1 MKIGFANDHRG
12 YELKEKLKEKL
23 KDLNYEVKDYG
34 SYSTESVDYPDF
46 AFKLAN
52 AVVDKE
58 VDYGVAI
65 CGSGIGISIACNKV
79 KGIRC
84 ARVTTV
90 EDVIA
95 TRNDND
101 SNIVAF
107 SGDLREDLA
116 LEIVKKFITTPH
128 SEEEKHH
135 RRIKKIL
142 NYEENNQWVESF
154 SYTY

>member
-23 KDLNYEVKDYG
+23 TDLNYEIIDYG

-46 AFKLAN
+46 AFQLGK
-52 AVVDKE
+52 AVADNV
-58 VDYGVAI
+58 VNYGVAI

-79 KGIRC
+79 KKVRC

-90 EDVIA
+90 ADAVA
-95 TRNDND
+95 TRNDNN

-107 SGDLREDLA
+107 SGDLKEDLA
-116 LEIVKKFITTPH
+116 LEIIKKFITTPY

-135 RRIKKIL
+135 RRVKKIL
-142 NYEENNQWVESF
+142 NYEENN
-154 SYTY
+154 